1 MKLVPEVINKF
12 FISSLIALIATG
24 LRMVGPNL
32 ISNGID
38 DGVLKSDYNYVL
50 QQSLFYFITLVLL
63 YFVTSQALLSI
74 GMVGETYV
82 RRVREKLFRHMSS
95 LDINYFEK
103 NKTGV
108 LVARLTSD
116 MQSLNEFARE
126 GASSVITALLTIFG
140 AVVAV
145 FLVDVQLS
153 ILAFVIMPILAIA
166 TKIFRNY
173 ADTTYWEVR
182 EWIGQVLSSLQEGI
196 SGVRVIQ
203 AYTDE
208 DTQIKRFKNVN
219 KEHFKANMRSARN
232 IAVYFP
238 FLEFTRVSSIATV
251 LWFGSQ
257 RISEGTLS
265 VGELVALLFYLNYFF
280 DPLIQLSFNYDTLRS
295 AGSSMKKVFSILD
308 EKPNLSKKGEEF
320 PDNDLEKTVEFDN
333 VSFSYGRENVLH
345 GVSFSINKGD
355 KIAIVG
361 ETGAGKSTIAKLIL
375 RFYLPTNGSMK
386 YFGVDSNDVDED
398 WVRQN
403 VAFVPQESFLFRGTI
418 RENLMYSKPD
428 FESLEEELSSI
439 GVLDWFDRY
448 ENKLDQEVGER
459 GGNIS
464 AGERQFV
471 ALLRAVLAKRKII
484 VFDEATA
491 NLDIESESSI
501 LDATEKL
508 LAFQTSIVIAH
519 RLETVL
525 NAEKLDL
532 SNAKNAAAMSKGTLS
547 IPLGE
552 YDRAMS
558 TLNTLPNNGWAMWR
572 RGILKV
578 MSGDLA
584 GAKSEMTSLRKLL
597 AELNIDE
604 NGGLDY
610 VHAIIAAREGDAGSI
625 TSHLSEAF
633 SKSDGA
639 EFKDRVVNDVEFLN
653 YSDAIKA
660 AMN

>member
-1 MKLVPEVINKF
+1 MYLRIEIYSWKNRKCKIKLKDKTFSRSMKLVPEVINKF

-398 WVRQN
+398 WVREN

-525 NAEKLDL
+525 NAEKIMVMEHGNLIGFDSHNNLLKNNQTYKDL
-532 SNAKNAAAMSKGTLS
+532 FSAWNLAN
-547 IPLGE
+547 
-552 YDRAMS
+552 
-558 TLNTLPNNGWAMWR
+558 
-572 RGILKV
+572 
-578 MSGDLA
+578 DL
-584 GAKSEMTSLRKLL
+584 
-597 AELNIDE
+597 
-604 NGGLDY
+604 
-610 VHAIIAAREGDAGSI
+610 
-625 TSHLSEAF
+625 
-633 SKSDGA
+633 
-639 EFKDRVVNDVEFLN
+639 
-653 YSDAIKA
+653 
-660 AMN
+660 

>member
-1 MKLVPEVINKF
+1 MYLRTEIYSWKNRKCKIKLKDKTFSRSIKLVPEVINKF

-208 DTQIKRFKNVN
+208 DTQIKRFKDVN

-398 WVRQN
+398 WVREN

-525 NAEKLDL
+525 NAEKIMVMEHGNLIGFDSHNNLLKNNQTYKDL
-532 SNAKNAAAMSKGTLS
+532 
-547 IPLGE
+547 
-552 YDRAMS
+552 
-558 TLNTLPNNGWAMWR
+558 
-572 RGILKV
+572 
-578 MSGDLA
+578 
-584 GAKSEMTSLRKLL
+584 
-597 AELNIDE
+597 
-604 NGGLDY
+604 
-610 VHAIIAAREGDAGSI
+610 
-625 TSHLSEAF
+625 F
-633 SKSDGA
+633 SA
-639 EFKDRVVNDVEFLN
+639 WNLVNDL
-653 YSDAIKA
+653 
-660 AMN
+660 

>member
-1 MKLVPEVINKF
+1 MKLVPEVRNKF
-12 FISSLIALIATG
+12 IISSLIALFATAI
-24 LRMVGPNL
+24 RMVGPYL
-32 ISNGID
+32 IRNGID
-38 DGVLKSDYNYVL
+38 GGVIESDYGYVL
-50 QQSLFYFITLVLL
+50 QQSLYYFLTLVLL
-63 YFVTSQALLSI
+63 YFVTSQALLYI

-82 RRVREKLFRHMSS
+82 KRVREKLFRHMSS

-116 MQSLNEFARE
+116 MQSLTEFAKE
-126 GASSVITALLTIFG
+126 GASSVLTALLTIFG
-140 AVVAV
+140 AVIAV
-145 FLVDVQLS
+145 FIVDVQLS
-153 ILAFVIMPILAIA
+153 ILAFVVMPILAIA

-203 AYTDE
+203 AYTNE
-208 DTQIKRFKNVN
+208 DTQIKRFKKVN

-308 EKPNLSKKGEEF
+308 EQPNLSKKGDKF
-320 PDNDLEKTVEFDN
+320 PDTSPENAVEFN
-333 VSFSYGRENVLH
+333 SVKFSYGRENVLH
-345 GVSFSINKGD
+345 EVSFSITKGE

-375 RFYLPTNGSMK
+375 RFYLPTGGAMK
-386 YFGVDSNDVDED
+386 YFGIDSKEVDEE
-398 WVRQN
+398 WVRNN

-418 RENLMYSKPD
+418 RENLNYSQPD
-428 FESLEEELSSI
+428 VTSLEEELGSI

-448 ENKLDQEVGER
+448 EKKLDQEVGER

-525 NAEKLDL
+525 NAEK
-532 SNAKNAAAMSKGTLS
+532 
-547 IPLGE
+547 I
-552 YDRAMS
+552 
-558 TLNTLPNNGWAMWR
+558 
-572 RGILKV
+572 IV
-578 MSGDLA
+578 M
-584 GAKSEMTSLRKLL
+584 
-597 AELNIDE
+597 E
-604 NGGLDY
+604 NGNLTGFD
-610 VHAIIAAREGDAGSI
+610 
-625 TSHLSEAF
+625 SHENLLKDNQTYKDLF
-633 SKSDGA
+633 SA
-639 EFKDRVVNDVEFLN
+639 WNLVNE
-653 YSDAIKA
+653 S
-660 AMN
+660 